1 MEVKELK
8 SKGLKREF
16 SITVSK
22 DDLKDKKIRK
32 LQDIASKAK
41 IDGFR
46 PGKVPT
52 SHIEKLYG
60 QSVMVEVIE
69 EKVSE
74 ASQNV
79 LKERDLKAAVKPD
92 VKLDSDMNDI
102 IEKNKDLVFTMNCE
116 VLPEIVITDFSKIK
130 LDKPVSKPQEKD
142 INDALEYLAK
152 QNKSYKEVS
161 EKTKSKDGD
170 QVTIDYV
177 GKIDNIAF
185 EGGTAS
191 DANLVLGSKSFID
204 NFEEQL
210 IGLKQGDNKL
220 VKVKFPENYQSPD
233 LAGKEATFDVNIK
246 KVSKAEESKD
256 SDKDKKKTAADV
268 LLELDGP
275 DADAKQKVV
284 KAKGSKN
291 VNSGIVHVLAT
302 FNNTIVTIS
311 DKRGNVIGWS
321 TAGKMGF
328 RGSRKSTAY
337 AAQVVSQDAC
347 RQAMGHGLKE
357 ADVKVKGPG
366 SGRESAVRAVQ
377 GIGIDVK
384 SISDV
389 TPIPHNGCRPKKAR
403 RV

>member
-1 MEVKELK
+1 MA
-8 SKGLKREF
+8 
-16 SITVSK
+16 
-22 DDLKDKKIRK
+22 D
-32 LQDIASKAK
+32 
-41 IDGFR
+41 
-46 PGKVPT
+46 
-52 SHIEKLYG
+52 
-60 QSVMVEVIE
+60 E
-69 EKVSE
+69 EKE
-74 ASQNV
+74 
-79 LKERDLKAAVKPD
+79 KPEEETPKAV
-92 VKLDSDMNDI
+92 
-102 IEKNKDLVFTMNCE
+102 
-116 VLPEIVITDFSKIK
+116 
-130 LDKPVSKPQEKD
+130 
-142 INDALEYLAK
+142 
-152 QNKSYKEVS
+152 
-161 EKTKSKDGD
+161 
-170 QVTIDYV
+170 
-177 GKIDNIAF
+177 
-185 EGGTAS
+185 
-191 DANLVLGSKSFID
+191 
-204 NFEEQL
+204 EET
-210 IGLKQGDNKL
+210 
-220 VKVKFPENYQSPD
+220 P
-233 LAGKEATFDVNIK
+233 ATEETP
-246 KVSKAEESKD
+246 KAEESKD